1 MDSNKLRVWQVSE
14 ASASVSP
21 VQRVV
26 NCSTISQLTACTRI
40 TRWGSLQV
48 VNLVDLKET
57 FEGMTQK
64 YAAGRVVWD
73 VHNPDLL
80 CFSLGSRLVGWDL
93 RSNE

>member
-1 MDSNKLRVWQVSE
+1 MAE
-14 ASASVSP
+14 
-21 VQRVV
+21 
-26 NCSTISQLTACTRI
+26 
-40 TRWGSLQV
+40 LQV

-57 FEGMTQK
+57 FEGVSQK
-64 YAAGRVVWD
+64 YAAGHVVWD